1 MKDYGAAGKDY
12 AGVGKLVERCDS
24 DGGGVG

>member
-12 AGVGKLVERCDS
+12 AGVGRLVDRWDL
-24 DGGGVG
+24 DVGVVD